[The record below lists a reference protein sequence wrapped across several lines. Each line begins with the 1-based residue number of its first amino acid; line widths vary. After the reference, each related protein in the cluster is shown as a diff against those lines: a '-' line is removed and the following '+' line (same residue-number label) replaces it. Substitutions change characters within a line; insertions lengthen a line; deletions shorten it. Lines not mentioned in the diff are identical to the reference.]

1 MIKFE
6 ANKRGFV
13 IYIIIAALLPL
24 IILFIDKEVI
34 LDNYF
39 LLLPAVLP
47 LLLFIWIYLDT
58 RYWIE
63 NNQLYYKSAFLRGKI
78 DIHKI
83 EEIII
88 GKTLWVGTK
97 PALATKGLVIKFN
110 KYNQIYIAPINNNT
124 LVNKLISIN
133 QNIRIVTN

>member
-6 ANKRGFV
+6 ANKKGFV
-13 IYIIIAALLPL
+13 LYIIIAALLPV
-24 IILFIDKEVI
+24 IILFIDKEAI
-34 LDNYF
+34 LNNYF
-39 LLLPAVLP
+39 ILFPAILP
-47 LLLFIWIYLDT
+47 LLLLVWIYLDT

-63 NNQLYYKSAFLRGKI
+63 NDQLYYRSAFLRGKI

-88 GKTLWVGTK
+88 GKTLWSGTK
-97 PALATKGLVIKFN
+97 PALSGKGLIIKFN
-110 KYNQIYIAPINNNT
+110 KYDHIYIAPINNNT

-133 QNIRIVTN
+133 QNIRLVE

>member
-34 LDNYF
+34 LDNYL